1 MGLIDRVEQRQAVV
15 QVRRATRADPV
26 TLEELGALL
35 ERNQGRLTRTGI
47 SITDKRALGITAWY
61 SGVRYL
67 AEKVAFLPVHT
78 FRDAGSLAKPRRER
92 RADPLWLLQPDKDL
106 PWQAWVEFG
115 MYALLHRGNYCSLK
129 LRDDVGRVTGLR
141 PIHPNNVRLGT
152 ARDGTK
158 MFAARTDD
166 GGEVGLTTR
175 EILHVPGLSVDGK
188 FGLNPIQYHGEALGT
203 VAASDE
209 AAQRYYENASHPA
222 GVISHPDALDEDE
235 ADRLKGEWEKFHRGL
250 KNFERIG
257 VLTGGAKYESV
268 ALKADDAQLLQSR
281 QYGVLEVAR
290 LLRIPPHKLYELS
303 RATFSNIEHQAIE
316 AVVDSVQPWVERF
329 ETWVNF
335 DRDLATSRTFIEFQL
350 EGLLRGDTISRYRAY
365 QIATGGHPWMTPA
378 EPRRLENLPE
388 IDGLDFVPKPLNMGA
403 GGTPPQGG
411 EDADERMEQ
420 LDERVDRLERSVAY
434 IER

>member
-1 MGLIDRVEQRQAVV
+1 MGLLDRVEERQAVA
-15 QVRRATRADPV
+15 QVRRATRADP
-26 TLEELGALL
+26 TSLEELGALL
-35 ERNQGRLTRTGI
+35 NRNQGTLSRTGVT
-47 SITDKRALGITAWY
+47 ITDRRALGLTAWF

-78 FRDAGSLAKPRRER
+78 FRDTGSLTRRRRER
-92 RADPLWLLQPDKDL
+92 RADPLWLMQPDSEV
-106 PWQAWVEFG
+106 PWSAWVEFG

-141 PIHPNNVRLGT
+141 PIHPNNVRMGA
-152 ARDGTK
+152 ARDGKK
-158 MFAARTDD
+158 MFAVRTDD
-166 GGEVGLTTR
+166 GGEVPLTTR
-175 EILHVPGLSVDGK
+175 EILHIPGLSIDGK
-188 FGLNPIQYHGEALGT
+188 FGLNPIQYHAEALGT

-209 AAQRYYENASHPA
+209 AAQRYYSNASHP
-222 GVISHPDALDEDE
+222 GGYISHPDMLKDEE
-235 ADRLKGEWEKFHRGL
+235 IETLKAVWEKFHRGL
-250 KNFERIG
+250 QNFERIG
-257 VLTGGAKYESV
+257 ILTGGGKYETIS
-268 ALKADDAQLLQSR
+268 LKADDAQLLQSR

-290 LLRIPPHKLYELS
+290 MLRIPPHKLYELS

-335 DRDLATSRTFIEFQL
+335 DRDLVVPRTFIEFQL
-350 EGLLRGDTISRYRAY
+350 EGLLRGDTLSRYRSY

-388 IDGLDFVPKPLNMGA
+388 IEGLDFVPKPLNMGT

-411 EDADERMEQ
+411 EDADDRLNSLDERME
-420 LDERVDRLERSVAY
+420 RLERAVTD
-434 IER
+434 ER